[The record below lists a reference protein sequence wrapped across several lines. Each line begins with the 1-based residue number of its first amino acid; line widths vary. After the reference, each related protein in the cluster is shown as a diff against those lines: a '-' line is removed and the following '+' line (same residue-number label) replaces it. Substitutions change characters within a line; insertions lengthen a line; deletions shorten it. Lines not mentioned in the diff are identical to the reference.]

1 MRVNPHQM
9 RPPLDF
15 TALFKALEAKGY
27 DGHYM
32 NAFGSLD
39 DMLRARTLFAEIALA

>member
-1 MRVNPHQM
+1 MFNLV
-9 RPPLDF
+9 
-15 TALFKALEAKGY
+15 EATGY

-39 DMLRARTLFAEIALA
+39 DMLIGREYQVSVM